1 MVCDSSFKAV
11 LFYDI
16 MPITLN
22 VNAKI
27 NFASEK
33 LFKQREWYEIITFI
47 YKYVR
52 SVLTYMII
60 ICDVLEKTVTLFHN
74 NLLLLRY

>member
-11 LFYDI
+11 LFYDR

-27 NFASEK
+27 NFVSEK
-33 LFKQREWYEIITFI
+33 LFKQIEWYEIITFI
-47 YKYVR
+47 YKYTR
-52 SVLTYMII
+52 LILMSVILNYFIY
-60 ICDVLEKTVTLFHN
+60 DVLGKKKPVT
-74 NLLLLRY
+74 